1 MASLPSWV
9 NTYPENTTDNS
20 TISDYDGLLS
30 LKYKIGVPMIVFCG
44 LCYVVISLMCILF
57 NGLLCWLIIFKTPEA
72 HKSTDYFILNLA
84 ISDLLVGIFCIPF
97 TLINHIFTENQLGDV
112 MCKMTPFI
120 QGTAVGSSV
129 FTLAAVAVDR
139 PVNVLQQSRML
150 DLNEDQGQS
159 VVSPESI
166 TAFQMSAC
174 LHFTGRQIAVT
185 VGTIW
190 VAAAATMLPQALYR
204 HETAYPIPLGR
215 SISLCV
221 EDWPL
226 SKLYTLLLFVI
237 CYLIPLLVTGGLY
250 ITICIHLWYKKPAG
264 EDEAARQ
271 KTLKMKQVIKMLI
284 TIVAMFALSWL
295 PLYAC
300 WILEDF
306 GPLSFDQKVIMMS
319 YVNPI
324 AHLLAFSNSCV
335 NPVVYGY
342 FRPQLRREGCLAMYA
357 WCVCGGAKRQAPAA
371 APAPPP
377 QPMQLR
383 QAPLREHRKLQRL
396 QYV

>member
-20 TISDYDGLLS
+20 TISDYDELLS

-139 PVNVLQQSRML
+139 IRML
-150 DLNEDQGQS
+150 FNPPGS
-159 VVSPESI
+159 
-166 TAFQMSAC
+166 
-174 LHFTGRQIAVT
+174 HFTGRQIAVT

>member
-1 MASLPSWV
+1 
-9 NTYPENTTDNS
+9 
-20 TISDYDGLLS
+20 
-30 LKYKIGVPMIVFCG
+30 
-44 LCYVVISLMCILF
+44 YVVICLMCIVF
-57 NGLLCWLIIFKTPEA
+57 NGLLCWLIWKTPEE

-97 TLINHIFTENQLGDV
+97 TLINHIYTENQLGDV

-139 PVNVLQQSRML
+139 RRVGGIHQAQL
-150 DLNEDQGQS
+150 
-159 VVSPESI
+159 VV
-166 TAFQMSAC
+166 
-174 LHFTGRQIAVT
+174 HFTGRQVAVT

-190 VAAAATMLPQALYR
+190 VASTATMLPQALSLI
-204 HETAYPIPLGR
+204 HKCAVIL
-215 SISLCV
+215 IMLLMKFCCIHLFSLCV

-226 SKLYTLLLFVI
+226 IQLYTLLLFVI
-237 CYLIPLLVTGGLY
+237 CYLVPLLVTGGLY
-250 ITICIHLWYKKPAG
+250 ITICIHLWYKRPPG
-264 EDEAARQ
+264 EDDAARQ
-271 KTLKMKQVIKMLI
+271 KTQKMKQVIKMLI

-306 GPLSFDQKVIMMS
+306 GRLAFGERVIMMS

-335 NPVVYGY
+335 NPVVFVY
-342 FRPQLRREGCLAMYA
+342 FRPQLRREGC
-357 WCVCGGAKRQAPAA
+357 QA
-371 APAPPP
+371 
-377 QPMQLR
+377 L
-383 QAPLREHRKLQRL
+383 
-396 QYV
+396 

>member
-1 MASLPSWV
+1 MANLPSWI
-9 NTYPENTTDNS
+9 NFYPDNTTATNS
-20 TISDYDGLLS
+20 TNSDYDELLS
-30 LKYKIGVPMIVFCG
+30 LKYKIGVVMIVICG
-44 LCYVVISLMCILF
+44 LCYVVICLMCIVF
-57 NGLLCWLIIFKTPEA
+57 NGLLCWLIWKTPEE

-97 TLINHIFTENQLGDV
+97 TLINHIYTENQLGDV

-139 PVNVLQQSRML
+139 CRML
-150 DLNEDQGQS
+150 
-159 VVSPESI
+159 
-166 TAFQMSAC
+166 FSAPGS
-174 LHFTGRQIAVT
+174 HFTGRQVAVT

-190 VAAAATMLPQALYR
+190 VASTATMLPQALYR
-204 HETAYPIPLGR
+204 HETAFFIPPLGR

-226 SKLYTLLLFVI
+226 IQLYTLLLFVI
-237 CYLIPLLVTGGLY
+237 CYLVPLMVTGGLY
-250 ITICIHLWYKKPAG
+250 ITICIHLWYKRPPG
-264 EDEAARQ
+264 EDDAARQ
-271 KTLKMKQVIKMLI
+271 KTQKMKQVIKMLI

-306 GPLSFDQKVIMMS
+306 GRLAFGERVIMMS

-335 NPVVYGY
+335 NPVVFVY
-342 FRPQLRREGCLAMYA
+342 FRPQLRREGCQALYA
-357 WCVCGGAKRQAPAA
+357 WCVCRTKSHPGPAQPAA
-371 APAPPP
+371 QRQVA
-377 QPMQLR
+377 MQALR
-383 QAPLREHRKLQRL
+383 QDAMRQHRKLQRL